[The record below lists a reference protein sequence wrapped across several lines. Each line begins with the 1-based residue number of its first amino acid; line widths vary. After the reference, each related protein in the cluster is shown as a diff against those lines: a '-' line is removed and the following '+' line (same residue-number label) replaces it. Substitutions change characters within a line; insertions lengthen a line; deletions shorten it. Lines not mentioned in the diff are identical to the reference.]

1 MAKLNLNTM
10 FVSVFGIGFIPFA
23 SGTFGSLAGLIIGY
37 VLNLINYNLFFLI
50 IPMLFI
56 LGVIASNTYQKQT
69 GEKDSSVI
77 CCNYCNYTVVIVIDE
92 VVGQLIAM
100 MFVMDDFVLVFIS
113 FIIFRLFDIYK
124 PWPASYADK
133 KMTGGFGVMLD
144 DVFAGI
150 YTAIFIFLISYLL

>member
-37 VLNLINYNLFFLI
+37 TLNLINYNLFFLI
-50 IPMLFI
+50 IPILFI

-77 CCNYCNYTVVIVIDE
+77 VIDE

-100 MFVMDDFVLVFIS
+100 MFVMDDYVLVFIS

-133 KMTGGFGVMLD
+133 KMTCGFGVMLD

>member
-37 VLNLINYNLFFLI
+37 VLNLINYNLLFII

-77 CCNYCNYTVVIVIDE
+77 VIDE

-100 MFVMDDFVLVFIS
+100 MFVMDDYVLVFIS

-124 PWPASYADK
+124 P
-133 KMTGGFGVMLD
+133 
-144 DVFAGI
+144 
-150 YTAIFIFLISYLL
+150 

>member
-37 VLNLINYNLFFLI
+37 ALNLINYNLFFII

-69 GEKDSSVI
+69 GEKDSS
-77 CCNYCNYTVVIVIDE
+77 VIVIDE

>member
-37 VLNLINYNLFFLI
+37 ALNLINYNLFFII

-77 CCNYCNYTVVIVIDE
+77 VIDE

-100 MFVMDDFVLVFIS
+100 MFVMDDYVLVFIS

>member
-1 MAKLNLNTM
+1 MAKLNLNIM

-37 VLNLINYNLFFLI
+37 VLNLINYNLFFII

-77 CCNYCNYTVVIVIDE
+77 VIDE

-100 MFVMDDFVLVFIS
+100 MFVMDNYVLVFIS

>member
-37 VLNLINYNLFFLI
+37 VLNLINYNLLFII

-69 GEKDSSVI
+69 GEKDSS
-77 CCNYCNYTVVIVIDE
+77 VIVIDE

-150 YTAIFIFLISYLL
+150 YTSIFIFLISYLL